1 MNKDIKELI
10 SEFSL
15 EELEELGNFVQ
26 EARNVRRRENEHK
39 AFEKFKKA
47 FFEFR
52 KVSPYFEAYVNV
64 EDGYGENVEI
74 DVMEALE
81 DYMRR
86 NNFVKD

>member
-26 EARNVRRRENEHK
+26 EVRNRKRREIEHQ

-47 FFEFR
+47 FLEFR
-52 KVSPYFEAYVNV
+52 KISPHFDAYVEV
-64 EDGYGENVEI
+64 ESDYDEDLEI
-74 DVMEALE
+74 DLMEALD
-81 DYMRR
+81 DYMSRR
-86 NNFVKD
+86 